1 MFSMLAVTLAGGL
14 TDRGTNRGIRIIR
27 EQKEV
32 KNVKLDT
39 IVKPGDTIIVKA
51 SPF

>member
-1 MFSMLAVTLAGGL
+1 L

-27 EQKEV
+27 EKKEL

-39 IVKPGDTIIVKA
+39 VVRPGDTVVVKA